1 MRLAW
6 TGIMTDTYIH
16 PPSNPEVAAIV
27 TQLSDGLQNI
37 QQTLEQCREQLE
49 QGYTLGELR
58 GITDEGYTALYKI
71 AHDLCDQGDFHHA
84 LPVALQLTL
93 HKPTDSR
100 YPFMSGSCLQ
110 RLNHVEPAAL
120 MYAMALDA
128 NPEHAAASYRL
139 AECLLA
145 LGKSEEALPLLNKVM
160 DLCYGNFDKRQ
171 LMDMA
176 KKKLDSLLP

>member
-1 MRLAW
+1 
-6 TGIMTDTYIH
+6 MTDTYIH
-16 PPSNPEVAAIV
+16 PPSDPEVAAIV
-27 TQLSDGLQNI
+27 EQLTDGLQNI

-71 AHDLCDQGDFHHA
+71 AHELCDQGDFHHA

-100 YPFMSGSCLQ
+100 FPFMAASCFQ
-110 RLNHVEPAAL
+110 RLGHREPGAV
-120 MYAMALDA
+120 MYALTLDA

-139 AECLLA
+139 AECVIA
-145 LGKSEEALPLLNKVM
+145 IGKSEEALPFLNKTI
-160 DLCYGNFDKRQ
+160 DLCYGNYDKRK
-171 LMDMA
+171 LMEMA
-176 KKKLDSLLP
+176 KARLNSLLP